1 MSAIKPTKQHQYDAY
16 GNLITLSHEQG
27 GTVMH
32 KFDYQYDG
40 NQNRTQ
46 ETEFNGIDT
55 LITDFDYDSQDRL
68 TQAIYAGD
76 SKPQNNGTAT
86 YTYDDNSNRETE
98 TFTTAADVQSKNI
111 TYGYDNNDQ
120 LTSIV
125 DSVESA
131 NTVVDY
137 DTLGNLTQKAK
148 TEGGQT
154 HTTNYIYDARNQ
166 LKQVQMG
173 GSTIGAFLY
182 DANGLRVHK
191 SETLTDANTQI
202 ASTTQQR
209 YHYQGLNVIGSFDE
223 NNNSQ
228 YRYYHDGNQILARIN
243 ESAFTTINVE
253 NNAVQTYHQDALGS
267 TAVIS
272 NRDGSLTARYQYD
285 AFGNVQTETGESETN
300 DFTYTGHERDQASG
314 LIYAKARYYDPQL
327 GLFLS
332 RDPFEG
338 YDNTPL
344 SLHRYLYAY
353 QNPMKYVDPD
363 GRNPIEDFVGDLKS
377 AAVDYAVDLA
387 YDAAA
392 TVMNSAIDSVT
403 PDEGSAA
410 DYAVQAHVEV
420 ANTLVIDPAKAAAES
435 IQNVRNGEYT
445 DAAVALGAGLV
456 LHKADRIAQITGVDK
471 VAGKFADGVTGLV
484 QEAKTKLGVGVAPKK
499 SRGMPD
505 LAKQRAELR
514 VVGTTDF
521 TTAQKGVLGESRT
534 ALTFQKAGYQ
544 EQAARLPRNNGFDGV
559 WFKDDAD
566 GNLADIIISESKF
579 SSTGAASLTKTKTMG
594 QQLSSEWIDGNISKM
609 RLSADAE
616 VRRTARMLERNRDL
630 IRTKAA
636 VIDPSGI
643 QRFNQINL
651 PE

>member
-1 MSAIKPTKQHQYDAY
+1 
-16 GNLITLSHEQG
+16 
-27 GTVMH
+27 
-32 KFDYQYDG
+32 
-40 NQNRTQ
+40 
-46 ETEFNGIDT
+46 
-55 LITDFDYDSQDRL
+55 
-68 TQAIYAGD
+68 
-76 SKPQNNGTAT
+76 
-86 YTYDDNSNRETE
+86 
-98 TFTTAADVQSKNI
+98 
-111 TYGYDNNDQ
+111 
-120 LTSIV
+120 V

-137 DTLGNLTQKAK
+137 ATLGNLTQKALTK
-148 TEGGQT
+148 DQT
-154 HTTNYIYDARNQ
+154 TVTTDYIYDARNQ

-173 GSTIGAFLY
+173 GSTIGQFLY

-209 YHYQGLNVIGSFDE
+209 YHYQGLNVIGSFAYMDVGTSDASGTGGSA
-223 NNNSQ
+223 NNGYVSQ
-228 YRYYHDGNQILARIN
+228 YRYNHDGNQILARIS
-243 ESAFTTINVE
+243 ESAFTDINVE

-285 AFGNVQTETGESETN
+285 AFGNVQTETGESDSN
-300 DFTYTGHERDQASG
+300 DFTYTGHERDQATG

-363 GRNPIEDFVGDLKS
+363 GRNPIEDFVGDLKN
-377 AAVDYAVDLA
+377 AAVDYAVNLA

-420 ANTLVIDPAKAAAES
+420 ANALVIDPAKAAAES

-471 VAGKFADGVTGLV
+471 VAGKFADGVTGV
-484 QEAKTKLGVGVAPKK
+484 VREAKERLGTDLEISTPKILDNK
-499 SRGMPD
+499 RLSDEERTIVQRDFKRKMTALQNSAKKGELKFSPNTGDVRINEIQKAHRNKVIERFERRFGEKPD
-505 LAKQRAELR
+505 LK
-514 VVGTTDF
+514 
-521 TTAQKGVLGESRT
+521 KM
-534 ALTFQKAGYQ
+534 
-544 EQAARLPRNNGFDGV
+544 
-559 WFKDDAD
+559 DAD
-566 GNLADIIISESKF
+566 HPVDLIVG
-579 SSTGAASLTKTKTMG
+579 GAADQRLKMLHRSVYRSVGNSLRLAG
-594 QQLSSEWIDGNISKM
+594 ERAGLNPGDPIRSINIK
-609 RLSADAE
+609 
-616 VRRTARMLERNRDL
+616 
-630 IRTKAA
+630 
-636 VIDPSGI
+636 
-643 QRFNQINL
+643 
-651 PE
+651 